1 MVLLLFAMLC
11 HLFTC
16 DGWKSKCDQLEVE
29 NFPPF
34 VWNLSRNGT
43 EDYCNLYEE
52 QRNISRC
59 QFHCML
65 QEFGRKYNIL
75 ESVNKFIGEEMI
87 YENERNEI
95 LTKRLQNINGT
106 VKAKKFLFEII
117 KLQQNM
123 DFPLVKIQQLIDNIT
138 TELSVQLQQEAVNL
152 WNAICPDNINDKCP
166 LNIS

>member
-1 MVLLLFAMLC
+1 MLC